1 MEPEKPLKRETP
13 TKPRIFIDA
22 DVLFAGAAS
31 PNEHSASNLLLRMA
45 ELTLIEAIT
54 STQVITEAERNLLD
68 KIPNAL
74 PAFQMLVSRCLR
86 VVEDQDPAEIA
97 KYVGLANSE
106 DLPILA
112 AAVQEECSLLVTFNT
127 RHYQPGHP
135 SVSVLKPGDLVLRIR
150 YLLARLSGQ

>member
-68 KIPNAL
+68 EIPNAL

-86 VVEDQDPAEIA
+86 VVEDPDPAEIA

>member
-1 MEPEKPLKRETP
+1 MEPEKPLERETP

-86 VVEDQDPAEIA
+86 VVEDPDPAEIA

-112 AAVQEECSLLVTFNT
+112 AAVQEECSLLATFNT